1 MPRSPEPQNTG
12 SRYSSPL
19 PPIGTSP
26 EETHT
31 NPSQN
36 IERPYRSNLPDPW
49 PVLDE
54 SEQLFV
60 RNIASMG
67 FPNPRVSRAVQR
79 LGMKEREVM
88 DFLLSTNELS
98 EIYPPDNVEVALVY
112 NAEKAKAIEFL
123 ELVKTFKEYGFKEDN
138 IMECLQVANNDSE
151 KALEY
156 LMSLPSS

>member
-1 MPRSPEPQNTG
+1 MFLELNKYYFHFQNTG

-79 LGMKEREVM
+79 LGMKEREVRLYHQL
-88 DFLLSTNELS
+88 FT
-98 EIYPPDNVEVALVY
+98 V
-112 NAEKAKAIEFL
+112 
-123 ELVKTFKEYGFKEDN
+123 G
-138 IMECLQVANNDSE
+138 
-151 KALEY
+151 
-156 LMSLPSS
+156 